1 MAKKEDF
8 DKIKKELS
16 KQSIAYYR
24 TIVESDTTPT
34 ISTIA
39 KSLNISRD
47 LAVDVWM
54 LCNVIKFGRKEKIM
68 YQLPD

>member
-68 YQLPD
+68 